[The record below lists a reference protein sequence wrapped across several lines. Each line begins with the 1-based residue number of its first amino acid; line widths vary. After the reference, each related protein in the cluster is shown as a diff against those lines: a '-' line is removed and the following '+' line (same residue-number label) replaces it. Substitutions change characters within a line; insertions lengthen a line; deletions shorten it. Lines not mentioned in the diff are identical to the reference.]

1 MAAVQIKVVC
11 LCLPTVSALPPSASA
26 GKQTRALTSPTNT
39 QRVPL
44 SAVRQR
50 VRVGLMLHKW
60 REAVEYVWMEGS
72 VWVCW
77 CADCRLCL
85 APVLISLDSNTHAS
99 LSLPAVPRSQSVV
112 FLHRCSVSICLL
124 TSNFWLLFTRVKETE
139 TFSRSPVGK
148 FVQKLTALSVF
159 DILTEKTLQFRLMWE
174 GVCELLVVLCQHFL
188 LETKQRAWVQW
199 LICTREYGISMTQI
213 SQLSA
218 GRSSLCR
225 ERKVFKLSA
234 ALFSNHMLPVLQTDW
249 HILSCWNK
257 EVWCLN
263 TLHL

>member
-1 MAAVQIKVVC
+1 MAEVQIKVVR
-11 LCLPTVSALPPSASA
+11 LCSPTVSAPPPSASS

-39 QRVPL
+39 QRVHL
-44 SAVRQR
+44 CAVRQR

-77 CADCRLCL
+77 CANCRLCL
-85 APVLISLDSNTHAS
+85 APSSLALTQTHMLAS
-99 LSLPAVPRSQSVV
+99 AFQRRSL
-112 FLHRCSVSICLL
+112 LHRYSVSICLL
-124 TSNFWLLFTRVKETE
+124 TSDSWLLFTRVKETE

-225 ERKVFKLSA
+225 EESFLTFHGS
-234 ALFSNHMLPVLQTDW
+234 VL
-249 HILSCWNK
+249 
-257 EVWCLN
+257 
-263 TLHL
+263 

>member
-1 MAAVQIKVVC
+1 MAEVQIKVLC
-11 LCLPTVSALPPSASA
+11 LCLPTVSALPPSVSA

-112 FLHRCSVSICLL
+112 FYTAVPLASVCSLP
-124 TSNFWLLFTRVKETE
+124 TSDCCSLVWRKLKL
-139 TFSRSPVGK
+139 SPV
-148 FVQKLTALSVF
+148 LL
-159 DILTEKTLQFRLMWE
+159 WE
-174 GVCELLVVLCQHFL
+174 
-188 LETKQRAWVQW
+188 
-199 LICTREYGISMTQI
+199 
-213 SQLSA
+213 
-218 GRSSLCR
+218 SLCR
-225 ERKVFKLSA
+225 S
-234 ALFSNHMLPVLQTDW
+234 
-249 HILSCWNK
+249 
-257 EVWCLN
+257 
-263 TLHL
+263 